1 MPRVA
6 IGCVLGGLPLAL
18 FTAWWVGP
26 YAAPFLIPYMVY
38 ALYVGVLTLPLPRR
52 PP

>member
-1 MPRVA
+1 MPCVA

-26 YAAPFLIPYMVY
+26 YAAPFLIPYLVY
-38 ALYVGVLTLPLPRR
+38 GLYVGHLLFLAPRR
-52 PP
+52 